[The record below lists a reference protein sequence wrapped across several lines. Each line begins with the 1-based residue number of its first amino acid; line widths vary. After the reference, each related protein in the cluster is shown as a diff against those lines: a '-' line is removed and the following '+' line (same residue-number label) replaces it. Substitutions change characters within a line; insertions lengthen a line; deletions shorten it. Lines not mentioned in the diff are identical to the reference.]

1 MSERRTIKYNM
12 RLLSDTIFG
21 SGYSVPGGTD
31 ISVFRDR
38 EGYPML
44 KGSTMKGLLRESAAN
59 IADWNGLGRDKVMS
73 LFGTEDRG
81 GAMDEHRLNFTAAVI
96 GDRKTMPEDCFVERT
111 FTAIGG
117 NGIARRKSQACG
129 VREGRL
135 CVFRYDRVP
144 QGGCGVYRGGP

>member
-73 LFGTEDRG
+73 LFGTED
-81 GAMDEHRLNFTAAVI
+81 I
-96 GDRKTMPEDCFVERT
+96 SSRT
-111 FTAIGG
+111 
-117 NGIARRKSQACG
+117 C
-129 VREGRL
+129 
-135 CVFRYDRVP
+135 
-144 QGGCGVYRGGP
+144 